1 MSFYI
6 KECNEQFQWDGS
18 NHNGKAHENKQ
29 KWQLVDEVEEVPKM
43 DTEEMQ
49 RIARET
55 FPSEFMSRSTLNFED
70 HWELNLRIAY
80 DDGFHNEFGSNA
92 EARYQGIF

>member
-1 MSFYI
+1 M
-6 KECNEQFQWDGS
+6 
-18 NHNGKAHENKQ
+18 
-29 KWQLVDEVEEVPKM
+29 VDKVEEVPKI

-80 DDGFHNEFGSNA
+80 DDNFHNEFGSNA
-92 EARYQGIF
+92 EARYRRIF

>member
-6 KECNEQFQWDGS
+6 EECNEQFQWDGS

-29 KWQLVDEVEEVPKM
+29 KWRLVDKVKEVPKM
-43 DTEEMQ
+43 DSEEMQ
-49 RIARET
+49 RIAREI
-55 FPSEFMSRSTLNFED
+55 FPSEFMSRNTLNFED

-80 DDGFHNEFGSNA
+80 DDDFHNEFGSNA
-92 EARYQGIF
+92 EARYQI

>member
-1 MSFYI
+1 M
-6 KECNEQFQWDGS
+6 
-18 NHNGKAHENKQ
+18 
-29 KWQLVDEVEEVPKM
+29 VDKVEEAQKI
-43 DTEEMQ
+43 DTKEMQ

-80 DDGFHNEFGSNA
+80 DDNFHNEFGSNA
-92 EARYQGIF
+92 EARYRRFFLT

>member
-1 MSFYI
+1 M
-6 KECNEQFQWDGS
+6 
-18 NHNGKAHENKQ
+18 
-29 KWQLVDEVEEVPKM
+29 VDKVEEAPKI
-43 DTEEMQ
+43 DSEEMQ

-80 DDGFHNEFGSNA
+80 DDDFHNKFGSNA
-92 EARYQGIF
+92 EARYQIW